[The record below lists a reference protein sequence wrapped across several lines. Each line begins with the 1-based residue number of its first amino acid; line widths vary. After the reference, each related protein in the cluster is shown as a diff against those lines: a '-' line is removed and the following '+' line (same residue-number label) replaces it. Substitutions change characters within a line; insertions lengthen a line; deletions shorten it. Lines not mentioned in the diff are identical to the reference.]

1 MGKAPRVHFLT
12 AYFEYLLDQ
21 GIKTE
26 NDYLGDAS
34 RFLRF
39 LAGRATPADVE
50 LFICERAAGVHYQRR
65 LKCRLRKFYRF
76 AQEHLGIAHNPL
88 N

>member
-39 LAGRATPADVE
+39 LLARATPDDID
-50 LFICERAAGVHYQRR
+50 LFISNRASGVHYQRR
-65 LKCRLRKFYRF
+65 LKGRLRKFYKF
-76 AQEHLGIAHNPL
+76 AQEELGITHNPCG
-88 N
+88 